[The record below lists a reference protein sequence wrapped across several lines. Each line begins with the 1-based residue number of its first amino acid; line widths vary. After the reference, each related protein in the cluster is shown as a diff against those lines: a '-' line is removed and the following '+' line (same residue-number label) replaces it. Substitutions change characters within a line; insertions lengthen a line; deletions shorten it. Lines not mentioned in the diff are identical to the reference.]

1 MLNREPRLATLRDRQ
16 AVEDIVRTAYSG
28 YVARIGREPGPMLD
42 DYGALIE
49 ERRVT
54 VLEHDGVVQAILVLI
69 PQADGLLLDNV
80 AVAPAAQGLGS
91 GRRLLQFAEEVA
103 VASGFRTISL
113 YTNEAMT
120 ENIALY
126 ARLGYVETHRA
137 EEKGFRRVYMAKQ
150 LPCTAAPRT
159 TRAGT

>member
-42 DYGALIE
+42 DYCALIE

-80 AVAPAAQGLGS
+80 AVAPAAQGLGL

-150 LPCTAAPRT
+150 LP
-159 TRAGT
+159 